1 MQLLDVG
8 CGPGSITLDL
18 AGLVAPGQVVGIDIQ
33 RAQID
38 QARALASARG
48 ATTVRFEVGDIYELP
63 FSDASFDVALANG
76 VLMHLSEPVRALAE
90 LRRVLRPGGVAGVR
104 DPDWGASLRA
114 PTTPL
119 LDQWST
125 VRVRVRQHNGGDP
138 FSGRHLRRY
147 LLEAGFARAD
157 ACASVESAGTS
168 DETVRHAAFLKAQ
181 LQGFARTVLAE
192 GWMDQAALDAVVAEI
207 DAWAQRPDAFSA
219 TTWCEALGWMGP

>member
-1 MQLLDVG
+1 
-8 CGPGSITLDL
+8 
-18 AGLVAPGQVVGIDIQ
+18 
-33 RAQID
+33 
-38 QARALASARG
+38 
-48 ATTVRFEVGDIYELP
+48 
-63 FSDASFDVALANG
+63 
-76 VLMHLSEPVRALAE
+76 
-90 LRRVLRPGGVAGVR
+90 
-104 DPDWGASLRA
+104 
-114 PTTPL
+114 
-119 LDQWST
+119 

-157 ACASVESAGTS
+157 GRASVESAGTS

-219 TTWCEALGWMGP
+219 TTWCEALGWVGP